1 MVVTTR
7 CHPDALKV
15 LEWHAAFA
23 GYALRG
29 WIRDML
35 EQRAAEITEQYE
47 LEIVPDPERVG
58 ELRFKP
64 HPATSP
70 IKTLDGKQ

>member
-7 CHPDALKV
+7 CHPDALRV
-15 LEWHAAFA
+15 LEWHAAFT

-35 EQRAAEITEQYE
+35 EERAAEITEQYE
-47 LEIVPDPERVG
+47 LEHVPDPEAVSDF
-58 ELRFKP
+58 RFKP
-64 HPATSP
+64 
-70 IKTLDGKQ
+70 DGS